1 MPDFGR
7 LAKKKKGAI
16 MSADRFPNPVQPL
29 GISGDC
35 AVSSAFKIL
44 KWESMFMRTNE
55 KKIKMICTCA
65 ATAALYAALT
75 MLTAPI
81 SFGAVQFRVSEAL
94 CVLPFF
100 VPQTAW
106 GLFAGCLVSNIM
118 SGNVFDII
126 FGSLATLLAAGCTA
140 MIGRRGKSA
149 LLACLMP
156 VLFNGV
162 TVGAVIT
169 YAYEGG
175 RFFDSLGL
183 FAVNALWVSLGEA
196 GVMYILGY
204 PLIRLIENK
213 RFFADI
219 RADNEKA

>member
-1 MPDFGR
+1 MRLPRKRSVRRFSVVIMCYSYAKTGIFYTILPLLSSQLWLFCKHAVYFGIMPDSGR

-29 GISGDC
+29 GIYGDC

-100 VPQTAW
+100 VSQTAW

-162 TVGAVIT
+162 T
-169 YAYEGG
+169 
-175 RFFDSLGL
+175 
-183 FAVNALWVSLGEA
+183 WVKS
-196 GVMYILGY
+196 I
-204 PLIRLIENK
+204 
-213 RFFADI
+213 
-219 RADNEKA
+219 